1 MKVKCFAKLN
11 LTLNVFEKR
20 GQFHPIDSIVTS
32 IDIFDEV
39 EVSLCKSGVRAD
51 GAAKA
56 ALSVADTLCGQ
67 YGCGCNIAVKSGIP
81 LGAGLGGS
89 SAQAAAV
96 AYCLA
101 SLNGKSV
108 SDEQVKAA
116 CALSGSD
123 VNYMLLGGLCRI
135 TGKGD
140 EVKQLHVDDVGCFV
154 LTTFSQKLLSG
165 RVYAAWDELAQ
176 KPPIADNDAVERAL
190 RRGYLDA
197 APLFSNCLQAAA
209 ESLSRYADGFRS
221 ISPRSVMTGSGSA
234 YYLCC
239 GEAEAEKLARELRSC
254 GFDSTVCRT
263 VSQGIEVIS

>member
-51 GAAKA
+51 GAAEA

-108 SDEQVKAA
+108 SDQQVKAA

-140 EVKQLHVDDVGCFV
+140 EVK
-154 LTTFSQKLLSG
+154 TTA
-165 RVYAAWDELAQ
+165 R
-176 KPPIADNDAVERAL
+176 R
-190 RRGYLDA
+190 RRGLFRLDDLFAKA
-197 APLFSNCLQAAA
+197 AFRQSVRRVGRACAKAA
-209 ESLSRYADGFRS
+209 Y
-221 ISPRSVMTGSGSA
+221 
-234 YYLCC
+234 
-239 GEAEAEKLARELRSC
+239 
-254 GFDSTVCRT
+254 CR
-263 VSQGIEVIS
+263 